1 MLWACGNY
9 YNSNRLYN
17 TIYYRTNFLL
27 FKQPASYAKQ
37 FGGKVMNDDDDIIS
51 ILKA

>member
-1 MLWACGNY
+1 VVIIIIVIGYIIL
-9 YNSNRLYN
+9 S
-17 TIYYRTNFLL
+17 IIEPFLL
-27 FKQPASYAKQ
+27 FKQEPASYAKQ